1 MFKTK
6 KQPFFEP
13 FIQNIN
19 YLAWSDPSAS
29 LCDTYLDEW
38 SQGVTYISGANEML
52 DTLSANY
59 TLVLVSNTHHAKL
72 VQDHLKNSGMERY
85 FDYVITSVEHGR
97 RKPSRSIFEHALH
110 SSNGLK
116 ESALFV
122 GDSYALDYQGALAAG
137 IPSLLI
143 DPAKRHDVPNSC
155 RLNGIL
161 DLPSSMLLANKTHAA
176 DGVGV
181 RVRGN
186 P

>member
-1 MFKTK
+1 
-6 KQPFFEP
+6 
-13 FIQNIN
+13 
-19 YLAWSDPSAS
+19 
-29 LCDTYLDEW
+29 
-38 SQGVTYISGANEML
+38 ML
-52 DTLSANY
+52 ETLSANY